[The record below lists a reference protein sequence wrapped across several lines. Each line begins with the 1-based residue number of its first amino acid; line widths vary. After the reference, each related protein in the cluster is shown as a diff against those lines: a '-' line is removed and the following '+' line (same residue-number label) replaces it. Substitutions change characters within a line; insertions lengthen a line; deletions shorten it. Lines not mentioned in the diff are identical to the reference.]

1 MKTDPVL
8 VWKQPTKK
16 IDPFLRDG
24 FYALYD
30 KFRVEWLLDHFDE
43 KFPPNL
49 MLNGRYNNIIRDMDT
64 IKDNRSVFDIMLY
77 NSITDFILLQRLVSF
92 IDENRPDIQAKIKP
106 AFNELLEFLL
116 NKENQEKLYQEY
128 STGPSMNDIIRPRE
142 AKLVY
147 FVYNGLEFSLM
158 FESHRYS
165 YFGQINKIPKVRL
178 EISIYNRLYDIAGYS
193 TRQYYSIRSDESFIT
208 KTPRLYPENN
218 LNTLSFLYLT
228 DSIRVLTKLLDV
240 NIDQLNNYLSLYNNN
255 KK

>member
-1 MKTDPVL
+1 MATDPVL

-43 KFPPNL
+43 KFPPDL
-49 MLNGRYNNIIRDMDT
+49 MLNRYYDNIIRDMDT
-64 IKDNRSVFDIMLY
+64 IKDNRSIFDIMLY
-77 NSITDFILLQRLVSF
+77 NSITDFILLERLVSF

-128 STGPSMNDIIRPRE
+128 STKPSMNDVIRIQE

-147 FVYNGLEFSLM
+147 FVYNGLKFSLI
-158 FESHRYS
+158 FESHRYN

-178 EISIYNRLYDIAGYS
+178 EISRYNRLYGIADHS
-193 TRQYYSIRSDESFIT
+193 TRQYSMLRSDESLIT

-240 NIDQLNNYLSLYNNN
+240 NIDQLNNYLSLYNNE
-255 KK
+255 K

>member
-24 FYALYD
+24 FYTLYD

-49 MLNGRYNNIIRDMDT
+49 MLNGYYDNIIRDMDT

-77 NSITDFILLQRLVSF
+77 NSITDFILLERLVLF

-106 AFNELLEFLL
+106 AFNELLKFLL

-128 STGPSMNDIIRPRE
+128 LTKPSMNDIIRLQE
-142 AKLVY
+142 AELIN
-147 FVYNGLEFSLM
+147 FVYNGLKFSLM
-158 FESHRYS
+158 FESHRYNC
-165 YFGQINKIPKVRL
+165 FGHINKIPKVRL
-178 EISIYNRLYDIAGYS
+178 EISRYNRLYDIADHS
-193 TRQYYSIRSDESFIT
+193 TRYIYRSDDYLIT

-240 NIDQLNNYLSLYNNN
+240 NIDQLNNYLSLYNN